1 VTDLR
6 QIRAKIAKLQKQ
18 IDDRIEDLGPDD
30 RQILVWQE
38 AIDDLEFELDQLG
51 NEPVLS

>member
-1 VTDLR
+1 VADLR

-18 IDDRIEDLGPDD
+18 IDDRIENLGPDD
-30 RQILVWQE
+30 KQILMWQE
-38 AIDDLEFELDQLG
+38 EVDDLEFDLERLA